1 MVFLAPEWVNDSMTL
16 LVVEPEVSMD
26 VGLNTHLLVNA
37 YDKDGTLPPIAR
49 WAKDGLSR
57 YIEKN
62 KYPTV
67 LARAGLQL
75 PRKALENKPGTVH
88 ILTQKNLAVQ
98 EDLPGHSPV
107 GLRQHSK
114 RLRARQ

>member
-1 MVFLAPEWVNDSMTL
+1 MPERLVFLAPEWVNCSMTL

-57 YIEKN
+57 YIEKTN
-62 KYPTV
+62 SRLFWRV
-67 LARAGLQL
+67 LGS
-75 PRKALENKPGTVH
+75 NCPG
-88 ILTQKNLAVQ
+88 
-98 EDLPGHSPV
+98 
-107 GLRQHSK
+107 K
-114 RLRARQ
+114 RLKTSRERSIF